1 MSADNWAICPKC
13 KEKNDEL
20 NKKRILDTA
29 KKYGKILAEEY
40 VALAKETSKPIEI
53 EETMREDYDI
63 NVYDDGVFD
72 VAYRCSCTECGFEY
86 VYKHSESAIGEKK

>member
-29 KKYGKILAEEY
+29 KKYGKIPAEEY
-40 VALAKETSKPIEI
+40 ITLAKETSKPIEI
-53 EETMREDYDI
+53 EETMREDYEIGVDE
-63 NVYDDGVFD
+63 DGVFNVD
-72 VAYRCSCTECGFEY
+72 YFCSCAKCGFKY
-86 VYKHSESAIGEKK
+86 AYKHSESAKGE